1 MARLYAD
8 GSDPKE
14 NEELMMQQEISAG
27 MISLRQLKRS
37 VYRVQTEG
45 LTLGSLV
52 TMRKMKSR
60 GIQISGGWDRSIGKF
75 FPHSLFCFVF
85 LNWSW
90 GSSQTNSNCGNCCET
105 AGLRFSKK
113 PVSGNRLGNYSKLK
127 EFEKKITKC
136 HF

>member
-60 GIQISGGWDRSIGKF
+60 GIQISGG
-75 FPHSLFCFVF
+75 
-85 LNWSW
+85 
-90 GSSQTNSNCGNCCET
+90 
-105 AGLRFSKK
+105 
-113 PVSGNRLGNYSKLK
+113 
-127 EFEKKITKC
+127 
-136 HF
+136 

>member
-1 MARLYAD
+1 MAHLYAD

-37 VYRVQTEG
+37 VYSVQTEG

-60 GIQISGGWDRSIGKF
+60 GIQISGG
-75 FPHSLFCFVF
+75 
-85 LNWSW
+85 
-90 GSSQTNSNCGNCCET
+90 
-105 AGLRFSKK
+105 
-113 PVSGNRLGNYSKLK
+113 
-127 EFEKKITKC
+127 
-136 HF
+136 